1 MAFKWKYL
9 VKNNWGKKMQATNQQ
24 SEGIKVHQPTNLAST
39 TLWVFSKLNAE
50 ICWTWTSWEARASFE
65 SRYSIHWSRRKL
77 RHKKWR
83 QEKLKMFSS
92 LVPFFQ
98 VPGLFTIATNKS
110 KLFQNRSR
118 SNFPIYKIGWKFTTL
133 TTRPRLVTG
142 FNLPNIL
149 WFHSLLLC
157 QRLDAAVSP
166 RLCGL
171 LSELFQIN

>member
-1 MAFKWKYL
+1 
-9 VKNNWGKKMQATNQQ
+9 MQATNQQ

-118 SNFPIYKIGWKFTTL
+118 SNFPIYKIGWKFTTPHPSAAPGHRIQFTQHSVIPL
-133 TTRPRLVTG
+133 AVVVSEIGCSSQPQT
-142 FNLPNIL
+142 L
-149 WFHSLLLC
+149 WFVEWIISDKLNFSTF
-157 QRLDAAVSP
+157 R
-166 RLCGL
+166 
-171 LSELFQIN
+171 

>member
-1 MAFKWKYL
+1 
-9 VKNNWGKKMQATNQQ
+9 MQASNQQ

-118 SNFPIYKIGWKFTTL
+118 SNFPIYKIGWKFTTPHHSAAPGHRIQFSQHSVIPL
-133 TTRPRLVTG
+133 AVVVSEIGCSSQPQT
-142 FNLPNIL
+142 L
-149 WFHSLLLC
+149 WFVEWIISDKLNFSTF
-157 QRLDAAVSP
+157 R
-166 RLCGL
+166 
-171 LSELFQIN
+171 